1 MVKLRESLEDTEKSR
16 IRRLVQNIPVPVLDS
31 LVQKWRGEP
40 LSFTE
45 ENKCQQ
51 FESAFQDLPRSWK
64 LQLERLH
71 RLTALAPITWIPNL
85 IDGSP
90 MIDPSQFKQP
100 VKFST
105 DDLLTTDI
113 AVQGY
118 LHVFPLNTEIY
129 LLAMEFRSR
138 SIKYRDT
145 FRYLLIPNKKLL
157 FVEQKENSLEFFE
170 AIWNDLLAVTL
181 EELPIRPVI
190 IRQVVKQVEAEKKS
204 NNTDEKIN
212 LLRITLSQVIS
223 GFAGLSGIVLAGDD
237 VMDGMYGMKVR
248 HDLSIDFSDLGPW
261 TEVQTDKIHLIVGEG
276 VRFKDLEGIFKA
288 IELFT
293 PVKATK

>member
-1 MVKLRESLEDTEKSR
+1 MVKLRESLEDSEKAR
-16 IRRLVQNIPVPVLDS
+16 ILRLVQNIPVPILDP
-31 LVQKWRGEP
+31 LVQKWIGDT
-40 LSFTE
+40 LNFTE

-51 FESAFQDLPRSWK
+51 FEAAFQDLPRSWT

-71 RLTALAPITWIPNL
+71 RLTALAPITWAPNL
-85 IDGSP
+85 IDDIP
-90 MIDPSQFKQP
+90 TFNPSQFTQP

-105 DDLLTTDI
+105 DDLITTDI

-118 LHVFPLNTEIY
+118 LHVFPLNNEIY

-138 SIKYRDT
+138 SVKYRDT
-145 FRYLLIPNKKLL
+145 FRYLLIPNKQLL

-170 AIWNDLLAVTL
+170 TIWNDILAVTFT
-181 EELPIRPVI
+181 ELPIRPVI
-190 IRQVVKQVEAEKKS
+190 IRKVVKQVEVEKKE
-204 NNTDEKIN
+204 NNADEKIN

-223 GFAGLSGIVLAGDD
+223 GFEGLSGIILAGND

-276 VRFKDLEGIFKA
+276 VRFKNLEGILKA
-288 IELFT
+288 IELFSPET
-293 PVKATK
+293 ASK

>member
-1 MVKLRESLEDTEKSR
+1 MVKLRDSLEDTEKAR
-16 IRRLVQNIPVPVLDS
+16 IRQLVQNIPVPVLDS
-31 LVQKWRGEP
+31 LVQKWRGKP

-51 FESAFQDLPRSWK
+51 FEAAFQDLPRSWK
-64 LQLERLH
+64 LQLERLY
-71 RLTALAPITWIPNL
+71 RLTALAPITWAPNQ

-90 MIDPSQFKQP
+90 MIDPSQFKKP

-105 DDLLTTDI
+105 DDLITTDI

-118 LHVFPLNTEIY
+118 LHVFPLDPEIY

-145 FRYLLIPNKKLL
+145 FRYLLIPDKKLL

-170 AIWNDLLAVTL
+170 EIWNNILAVTL
-181 EELPIRPVI
+181 KELPIRPVI
-190 IRQVVKQVEAEKKS
+190 IRQVVRQVEAEKKE
-204 NNTDEKIN
+204 NYADEKIN
-212 LLRITLSQVIS
+212 LLQITLSQVIS
-223 GFAGLSGIVLAGDD
+223 GFTGLSGIILAGED
-237 VMDGMYGMKVR
+237 VMDGMHGMKVR

-276 VRFKDLEGIFKA
+276 IRFKDLEGISKA
-288 IELFT
+288 IELFA
-293 PVKATK
+293 PEKASQ